1 MRVSLTAKAF
11 LVCSLGL
18 LSLGTARGAEGTEA
32 LLPCG
37 LGCVGSCPGDV
48 ESYCAGVRPECAG
61 PFFCN
66 DTNNCPPSLP
76 QCGTDQGCP
85 TGYYYL
91 SCGDDE
97 I

>member
-1 MRVSLTAKAF
+1 MRVSLTARAL

-18 LSLGTARGAEGTEA
+18 LSLGTAPDVEGADA
-32 LLPCG
+32 FLPCG
-37 LGCVGSCPGDV
+37 IGCVGSCPGDV
-48 ESYCAGVRPECAG
+48 ESWCAGVRPECAG
-61 PFFCN
+61 PFLCN
-66 DTNNCPPSLP
+66 DTNCGGVP
-76 QCGTDQGCP
+76 CGTDQGCP